1 MSSWV
6 ALRSLLPNVGGGPE
20 TAAVPS
26 KDRHGSMLADLLL
39 RLRRRGS
46 TSDEEMDTVELYEM
60 LMHLG
65 LSVCLADPGECAGVV
80 RGFARSEASAL
91 RCLSRLIIPALSS
104 CTNICVSG
112 IGGQQMCAV
121 EGILSA
127 FLLST
132 SDAALAPE
140 STATAPA
147 RSSANSGLVAGFH
160 APNLG
165 PSAPVV
171 GFQSQGSVGEIRTSL
186 SGPSDFSCPDTDLLF
201 FSETLNNAWSS
212 QNTSFQ
218 ELSTKDSNLPVS
230 PMVKSRGKDR
240 LLLKRMMSGSSGS
253 SVRFLRK
260 LLRNQASERTAVTT
274 GDVSW
279 TGDGCPVGSAVDQA
293 QQSRALSKRYA
304 NNHKE
309 RCERSVSFD
318 VPISGPTSPRDSRRD
333 GGSPWD
339 AGVPPKSLLMFLVLK
354 AAPAQGMQQLPLG
367 MHARRV
373 TSECSSVSTTDLLD
387 FALGYRP
394 GSIGSLDSLEEMTN
408 EQLSTTSFGRNVEQT
423 ALEERRASEGGQNGG
438 DAEQE
443 DPQAKWLARKI
454 RLAVQKQNDEKK
466 AKVTYGVLL
475 RQQQVG
481 DEGANTP
488 STGSCGGGAVG
499 SSSGAAAGGRRSG
512 WRTPPEST
520 TATESVI
527 YCVSPCSSNG
537 VSFGSNASG
546 CQEHVDGETP
556 HEKWRRRKLERA
568 EAKNVSRILTKQSS
582 ASISL
587 LPGFVDQAFH
597 ICDDSSSSL
606 QRISS
611 FDFITRSLVTENDAE
626 PDFVLPPQPLAVG
639 EGGRRSWTNDD
650 LHVL

>member
-1 MSSWV
+1 V

-165 PSAPVV
+165 PSALVV
-171 GFQSQGSVGEIRTSL
+171 GFQSEGSEDDKRPSGL
-186 SGPSDFSCPDTDLLF
+186 SGPSDFSCLDTNSL
-201 FSETLNNAWSS
+201 SETLNNPACDSL
-212 QNTSFQ
+212 NTSCEF
-218 ELSTKDSNLPVS
+218 STKDSSLPMS
-230 PMVKSRGKDR
+230 PKVKSQ
-240 LLLKRMMSGSSGS
+240 KRSISGDSGSSIG
-253 SVRFLRK
+253 FLRT
-260 LLRNQASERTAVTT
+260 LLRNQASESIAVTT

-279 TGDGCPVGSAVDQA
+279 TGDGCPVGLAVDQA
-293 QQSRALSKRYA
+293 TQSRALSKRYA